1 MDTIFERLTQFLNE
15 DELRHITPLKLLGL
29 YRERV
34 RVMLV
39 SAGVEQAFLLLLPRA
54 ASQYD
59 TAKYPSASLV
69 VFPAL
74 SASPSAAMIAACV
87 RAIIDSAGAETFVV
101 KSCELLLIAAL
112 RTALP
117 ALKYQRALLTF
128 TPNAKDGAGSVG
140 SVLKSSVRITTHIPP
155 EALSLLATHDVYSAS
170 ELDTMFADGSA
181 RCLLRFDGDEAD
193 RHPVAIAL
201 SFPNTPTLHEIGS
214 LYVAPH
220 ARRAGHASVLVHA
233 ALADIARRDLAAR
246 YVVDA
251 TNAPSIELA
260 TRCGLREVMQLEHW
274 LSA

>member
-1 MDTIFERLTQFLNE
+1 MDTIFEHLTQFLNE
-15 DELRHITPLKLLGL
+15 DKLRHITPLKLLGL
-29 YRERV
+29 YRERI
-34 RVMLV
+34 RVVLV

-69 VFPAL
+69 IFPAL

-87 RAIIDSAGAETFVV
+87 RAIIGSAGAETFVV
-101 KSCELLLIAAL
+101 KSCELLLIVAL

-128 TPNAKDGAGSVG
+128 TPNADDGDGSVG
-140 SVLKSSVRITTHIPP
+140 SAVKSSVRITTHIPP
-155 EALSLLATHDVYSAS
+155 EADALLAAHDVYSAS

-181 RCLLRFDGDEAD
+181 RCLLRFDGDVAD

-214 LYVAPH
+214 LYIAPQ

-233 ALADIARRDLAAR
+233 ALADIASRDLATR